1 MNGQCRE
8 NGVLDYDFEN
18 DSLFFNNNKSKF
30 DISIDLGDLIVDI
43 GEDGVPI
50 GVELLNA
57 SKHLNVSKIALRNDI
72 KVVEANVEISEKE
85 IEVKIS
91 VFVDIRNKL
100 TEAVSVLY
108 GLNDVNLQPGQ
119 TALVY

>member
-1 MNGQCRE
+1 MNEKCQG

-18 DSLFFNNNKSKF
+18 DSLFFNNRKSKF
-30 DISIDLGDLIVDI
+30 DISIDLGDVIIDI
-43 GEDGVPI
+43 GENGVPI

-57 SKHLNVSKIALRNDI
+57 SKHLRVSKMILRNI

-91 VFVDIRNKL
+91 VFVEIRNKY
-100 TEAVSVLY
+100 TEAVSILCGV
-108 GLNDVNLQPGQ
+108 NDINLQPSQ
-119 TALVY
+119 TAVVC

>member
-57 SKHLNVSKIALRNDI
+57 SKHLKVSKIALRNDI

-91 VFVDIRNKL
+91 VFVESRNKL
-100 TEAVSVLY
+100 TEAVSILY

-119 TALVY
+119 TALVC

>member
-57 SKHLNVSKIALRNDI
+57 SKHLKVSKIALRNDI

-91 VFVDIRNKL
+91 VFVENRNKL
-100 TEAVSVLY
+100 TEAVSILY

-119 TALVY
+119 TALVC